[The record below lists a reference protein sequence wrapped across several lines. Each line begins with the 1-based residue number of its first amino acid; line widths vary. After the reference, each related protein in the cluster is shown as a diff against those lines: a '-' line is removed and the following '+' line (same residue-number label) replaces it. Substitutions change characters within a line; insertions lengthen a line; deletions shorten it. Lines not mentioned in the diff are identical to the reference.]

1 MRERYKEEIKIMP
14 GVVKVLVALVILIA
28 ISLLVRKI
36 FVTKKESLEFVDG
49 TLEGVS
55 FLILTLFL
63 LLVLIIVFC

>member
-1 MRERYKEEIKIMP
+1 MP
-14 GVVKVLVALVILIA
+14 GIVKFLILLAILIA
-28 ISLLVRKI
+28 IALLVRKI
-36 FVTKKESLEFVDG
+36 FITKIESLELVDG